1 VDSRLTLRRADI
13 AWEFKLVEDSR
24 VVLLIEAQSTPD
36 EAMASR
42 MMMQCCMVWE
52 DHQRKK
58 APLPTI
64 LPVVFYTGRAKW
76 NAADDLSQVLNSPA
90 GLLAYAPKKCYLLLD
105 AEQLSSSQLHEQGR
119 MSLIVRM
126 ASAPGAAETLDVL
139 ALTKRRWGLE
149 DREFCRDMTLWA
161 YRVLWPTR
169 FREADPK
176 EVLMN
181 LLDDFPEIAEEMRQ
195 EMRQEVREEL
205 REEERALLGRLA
217 TRKFG
222 RRVGDNLAAHLSDL
236 DQASDFERV
245 SDWIVDCQS
254 EAEILAKLPA
264 NGAAG
269 I

>member
-1 VDSRLTLRRADI
+1 
-13 AWEFKLVEDSR
+13 
-24 VVLLIEAQSTPD
+24 
-36 EAMASR
+36 M
-42 MMMQCCMVWE
+42 
-52 DHQRKK
+52 
-58 APLPTI
+58 
-64 LPVVFYTGRAKW
+64 
-76 NAADDLSQVLNSPA
+76 
-90 GLLAYAPKKCYLLLD
+90 D

-126 ASAPGAAETLDVL
+126 ASAPGAAETLEVL
-139 ALTKRRWGLE
+139 ALTKQRWGLE
-149 DREFCRDMTLWA
+149 DKGFCRDMTLWA
-161 YRVLWPTR
+161 YKVLWPTR
-169 FREADPK
+169 FKEADPR

-195 EMRQEVREEL
+195 EMRAEARQEMLAEL

-254 EAEILAKLPA
+254 EAEILLKLPA
-264 NGAAG
+264 KGAAET
-269 I
+269 

>member
-1 VDSRLTLRRADI
+1 
-13 AWEFKLVEDSR
+13 
-24 VVLLIEAQSTPD
+24 
-36 EAMASR
+36 
-42 MMMQCCMVWE
+42 
-52 DHQRKK
+52 
-58 APLPTI
+58 
-64 LPVVFYTGRAKW
+64 
-76 NAADDLSQVLNSPA
+76 
-90 GLLAYAPKKCYLLLD
+90 
-105 AEQLSSSQLHEQGR
+105 
-119 MSLIVRM
+119 
-126 ASAPGAAETLDVL
+126 
-139 ALTKRRWGLE
+139 
-149 DREFCRDMTLWA
+149 
-161 YRVLWPTR
+161 
-169 FREADPK
+169 
-176 EVLMN
+176 MN